1 MGMKDPDFLNFAK
14 LAREREERTM
24 KAKRLILDVAA
35 ALIVLFTIQGCSLGT
50 QLRSETADPKGIEGT
65 YDLFTYGCRYP
76 DDIEHAAFL
85 IAPDKAGM
93 VEFYVPATSYKV
105 KRGLPADQ
113 ALAEANKHVRC
124 GVRTVEAIRVHRI
137 PDGSG
142 GTLGFEILPRYPATN
157 VGGMD
162 PLNVSY
168 ALKDGKITVY
178 IKLFPNVERMLNRS
192 SSGGGQ

>member
-1 MGMKDPDFLNFAK
+1 MGMKTPGFLDLAI

-24 KAKRLILDVAA
+24 KAKRQVLEVAA
-35 ALIVLFTIQGCSLGT
+35 ALIVLFIIQGCSFGT
-50 QLRSETADPKGIEGT
+50 QLLTVPADPKGIEGT

-85 IAPDKAGM
+85 IAPDKASM
-93 VEFYVPATSYKV
+93 VELYVPATSYKI

-113 ALAEANKHVRC
+113 AFAEANTHVRC
-124 GVRTVEAIRVHRI
+124 GVRTVQAIRFLRI

-142 GTLGFEILPRYPATN
+142 GTLGFEVLPRYAATE

-168 ALKDGKITVY
+168 TLKDGKVTVY
-178 IKLFPNVERMLNRS
+178 IKLFPDVERAVSRS
-192 SSGGGQ
+192 SVGGGH

>member
-1 MGMKDPDFLNFAK
+1 
-14 LAREREERTM
+14 M
-24 KAKRLILDVAA
+24 KATKQILEVAA
-35 ALIVLFTIQGCSLGT
+35 TLIVLFTIQGCSFGT
-50 QLRSETADPKGIEGT
+50 QLRTEPADPKGIVGT

-93 VEFYVPATSYKV
+93 VELYVPATSYKV

-113 ALAEANKHVRC
+113 ALAEANTHVRC
-124 GVRTVEAIRVHRI
+124 GVRTVEATRLLRI

-142 GTLGFEILPRYPATN
+142 GTLGFEVLPRYPATDL
-157 VGGMD
+157 GGMD

-168 ALKDGKITVY
+168 TLKDGKITIY
-178 IKLFPNVERMLNRS
+178 IKLFPNAERLLNQQS
-192 SSGGGQ
+192 LGGR

>member
-1 MGMKDPDFLNFAK
+1 
-14 LAREREERTM
+14 M
-24 KAKRLILDVAA
+24 KATRQILEVAA
-35 ALIVLFTIQGCSLGT
+35 ALIVLFTIQGCSYGT
-50 QLRSETADPKGIEGT
+50 QLRTESADPKGIEGT

-85 IAPDKAGM
+85 IAPDKASM
-93 VEFYVPATSYKV
+93 VELYVPATSYKV
-105 KRGLPADQ
+105 KKGIPADQ
-113 ALAEANKHVRC
+113 ALAEANTHVRC
-124 GVRTVEAIRVHRI
+124 GVRTVEAIRVLRI

-142 GTLGFEILPRYPATN
+142 GTLGFEILPRYPATD

-178 IKLFPNVERMLNRS
+178 IRLFPDVEKKLYRS

>member
-1 MGMKDPDFLNFAK
+1 
-14 LAREREERTM
+14 M
-24 KAKRLILDVAA
+24 KATRQVLEVAA
-35 ALIVLFTIQGCSLGT
+35 ALIVIFAIQGCSPGT
-50 QLRSETADPKGIEGT
+50 QLRTATADPKDIKGT

-76 DDIEHAAFL
+76 TDLEHAAFL

-93 VEFYVPATSYKV
+93 VELYVPATSYKV
-105 KRGLPADQ
+105 KRGIPADQ
-113 ALAEANKHVRC
+113 ALAEADKHVRC
-124 GVRTVEAIRVHRI
+124 GVRTVVAIRVHRI

-142 GTLGFEILPRYPATN
+142 GTLGFEVLPRYSATE

-178 IKLFPNVERMLNRS
+178 IRLLPDVEKKLYGAP
-192 SSGGGQ
+192 SGGAR

>member
-1 MGMKDPDFLNFAK
+1 
-14 LAREREERTM
+14 M
-24 KAKRLILDVAA
+24 KAMRQILVVAA
-35 ALIVLFTIQGCSLGT
+35 ALIVLFTIQGCSYGT
-50 QLRSETADPKGIEGT
+50 QLRTESADPKGIEGT

-85 IAPDKAGM
+85 IAPDKASM
-93 VEFYVPATSYKV
+93 VELYVPATSYKV
-105 KRGLPADQ
+105 KKGIPADQ
-113 ALAEANKHVRC
+113 ALAEANTHVRC
-124 GVRTVEAIRVHRI
+124 GVRTVEAIRVLRI

-142 GTLGFEILPRYPATN
+142 GTLGFEILPRYPATD

-178 IKLFPNVERMLNRS
+178 IRLFPDVEKKLYRS

>member
-1 MGMKDPDFLNFAK
+1 
-14 LAREREERTM
+14 M
-24 KAKRLILDVAA
+24 KAMKQILVVAA
-35 ALIVLFTIQGCSLGT
+35 ALIVLFTIQGCSYGT
-50 QLRSETADPKGIEGT
+50 QLRTESADPKGIEGT

-85 IAPDKAGM
+85 IAPDKASM
-93 VEFYVPATSYKV
+93 VELYVPATSYKV
-105 KRGLPADQ
+105 KKGIPADQ
-113 ALAEANKHVRC
+113 ALAEANTHVRC
-124 GVRTVEAIRVHRI
+124 GVRTVEAIRVLRI

-142 GTLGFEILPRYPATN
+142 GTLGFEILPRYPATD

-178 IKLFPNVERMLNRS
+178 IRLFPDVEKKLYRS